1 MARFRHNTNRKSQ
14 EFNLSAFQ
22 FDTKRLTVQFQL
34 CYLSIV
40 FMKPSSSSS
49 SVPVAHILLVDDNQA
64 GLAAR
69 KSVLEEFGY
78 KVTTAVSGHEG
89 LECFSRETFDLVIT
103 DYKMPRM
110 NGIELIERVRKQN
123 KEIPVI
129 LISGFAEPL
138 GLNESNTGADVVIQ
152 KSSHEVTHMV
162 RSVSRLLRRQV
173 PKKPPTSQQMAAK
186 AKRKSG

>member
-1 MARFRHNTNRKSQ
+1 
-14 EFNLSAFQ
+14 
-22 FDTKRLTVQFQL
+22 
-34 CYLSIV
+34 
-40 FMKPSSSSS
+40 MKSSSSS
-49 SVPVAHILLVDDNQA
+49 SGSVPVARILLVDDNQA

-78 KVTTAVSGHEG
+78 KVTIAVSGHEG

-123 KEIPVI
+123 KEIPII

-173 PKKPPTSQQMAAK
+173 PKKPPASHPMVAK